1 MGEQERGL
9 NSMKAKF
16 GFRKRVKTYIICL
29 VLLFVGVLGSIF
41 ISEEDYGN
49 WKFKIRQI
57 DIDKILE
64 YFDIKT
70 NTAPNTSEGILTVF
84 EIDVAQ
90 GKSIFARSEGHA
102 LLIDAGDVE
111 YGARVVDF
119 LKQKKQ
125 DKLDYLII
133 THPHNDHIGGAA
145 EVIKNFKVGEV
156 LMPEINK
163 DIIPTTPTYEKF
175 LNVLLNKKVK
185 LRCVGK
191 DEEFKLGLAEIK
203 IFSGLNKNAN
213 NLNNT
218 SLVTKISYNKWSFLS
233 TGDIEKTAEKDL
245 IKDDS
250 SLKSNV
256 LDIAHHGSRT
266 STTPEFLKAVQPDIA
281 FISVGFNEY
290 GHPSQKVLNRL
301 SKNNVKY
308 FSTQKD
314 GTLQLNIYKD
324 YYTVLNSH
332 GKELFK
338 KAA

>member
-163 DIIPTTPTYEKF
+163 DIRQHYDKPKTIFNTY
-175 LNVLLNKKVK
+175 NAYIRKV
-185 LRCVGK
+185 
-191 DEEFKLGLAEIK
+191 FKC
-203 IFSGLNKNAN
+203 
-213 NLNNT
+213 
-218 SLVTKISYNKWSFLS
+218 
-233 TGDIEKTAEKDL
+233 
-245 IKDDS
+245 
-250 SLKSNV
+250 
-256 LDIAHHGSRT
+256 
-266 STTPEFLKAVQPDIA
+266 
-281 FISVGFNEY
+281 
-290 GHPSQKVLNRL
+290 
-301 SKNNVKY
+301 
-308 FSTQKD
+308 
-314 GTLQLNIYKD
+314 
-324 YYTVLNSH
+324 
-332 GKELFK
+332 
-338 KAA
+338 AA